1 MQLHELITTKTA
13 TRKRVGRGPGSGKG
27 KNCGRGQN
35 GAKSRSG
42 YKQKRGYEGGQ
53 NPLNRRLPKFGFSS
67 RKNNYLKEVNIK
79 NLNGMEVVSLA
90 TLKESKIIPNSVKKV
105 KIFGTFDLESKL
117 TVEGIKVTKGAK
129 ASIEKAGGT
138 VSEVEQN
145 VETKDSKK
153 ESKK

>member
-1 MQLHELITTKTA
+1 
-13 TRKRVGRGPGSGKG
+13 
-27 KNCGRGQN
+27 
-35 GAKSRSG
+35 
-42 YKQKRGYEGGQ
+42 
-53 NPLNRRLPKFGFSS
+53 
-67 RKNNYLKEVNIK
+67 
-79 NLNGMEVVSLA
+79 MEVVSLA

-117 TVEGIKVTKGAK
+117 TVEGIKVTRGAK

-153 ESKK
+153 ESEK

>member
-1 MQLHELITTKTA
+1 M
-13 TRKRVGRGPGSGKG
+13 
-27 KNCGRGQN
+27 
-35 GAKSRSG
+35 
-42 YKQKRGYEGGQ
+42 
-53 NPLNRRLPKFGFSS
+53 PLQMRLPKFGFSS

-79 NLNGMEVVSLA
+79 NLNGMGVVSLA

-138 VSEVEQN
+138 VVEVEKN
-145 VETKDSKK
+145 VDSNDVKK
-153 ESKK
+153 ESEK